1 MASISGSSLYSSM
14 QNWQA
19 KQKSYTATFLNNSAT
34 LADDIGSST
43 LTLSQN
49 LSMFSTQQA
58 YARVVEAGKAKAA
71 ANTAATTVDPFAGAN
86 AGKKIEQ
93 LINGTSNLMA
103 KATSTT
109 EAGKTVSQII
119 NGTADL
125 VNKTAN
131 APSGDVTK
139 TIGQIIAGTDDVG
152 SSNPTGDMMTLTKI
166 MYGIDKLPLPPK
178 VDVAS

>member
-1 MASISGSSLYSSM
+1 MASIGSGSSLYASM

-19 KQKSYTATFLNNSAT
+19 KQKSYTTTFLNNAAT

-43 LTLSQN
+43 LSLSQN
-49 LSMFSTQQA
+49 LAMFSTQQA

-71 ANTAATTVDPFAGAN
+71 ANTGTTTVDPFASAN
-86 AGKKIEQ
+86 AARKLEQ
-93 LINGTSNLMA
+93 SINGTDKLVAN
-103 KATSTT
+103 ATSTT
-109 EAGKTVSQII
+109 DAGKTVEQII
-119 NGTADL
+119 NGTAGL
-125 VNKTAN
+125 LKTGS
-131 APSGDVTK
+131 PGDVTK